1 MVETKQGQQVK
12 IVFVRHRHK
21 RDWLAVLATDLELAD
36 QEIIRIYGKRW
47 DIEVCFKM
55 LKQHLKLEKEAQLRD
70 YDGLIG
76 HTTVVMI
83 RYMFLAFRQRL
94 HTDQRT
100 VGSLFHACCAE
111 VKDLSLVEALQR
123 LMALVIEKIRS
134 TGELAADVISKMIDA
149 MMGAA
154 VELLETMR
162 SLHNKNYGI
171 LAS

>member
-1 MVETKQGQQVK
+1 M
-12 IVFVRHRHK
+12 FVRHRHK
-21 RDWLAVLATDLELAD
+21 RDWLAVLSTECELAD
-36 QEIIRIYGKRW
+36 EEIIRIYGKRW

-70 YDGLIG
+70 YDGLVG

-100 VGSLFHACCAE
+100 VGSLFHACCDEA
-111 VKDLSLVEALQR
+111 KDLTLVEALQR
-123 LMALVIEKIRS
+123 LMTLVVEKIRS
-134 TGELAADVISKMIDA
+134 AGELAADVISKMIDA

-154 VELLETMR
+154 AEMLEAMR
-162 SLHNKNYGI
+162 VLHNKNYGI
-171 LAS
+171 LTS